1 MPVLSE
7 KLTYGDHV
15 NWVEPKQPGSH
26 RSCVQCGRKVGKN
39 SYMVLISNS
48 GAIIL
53 SEDDKNSQGYWPVG
67 RECAKAFAHDVL
79 YLSNLI

>member
-7 KLTYGDHV
+7 KLTYGDYV

-39 SYMVLISNS
+39 SYMVPISNS
-48 GAIIL
+48 GAIL
-53 SEDDKNSQGYWPVG
+53 RSENDENSQGLWPVG
-67 RECAKAFAHDVL
+67 RECAKAFAPDVL
-79 YLSNLI
+79 FISNLI